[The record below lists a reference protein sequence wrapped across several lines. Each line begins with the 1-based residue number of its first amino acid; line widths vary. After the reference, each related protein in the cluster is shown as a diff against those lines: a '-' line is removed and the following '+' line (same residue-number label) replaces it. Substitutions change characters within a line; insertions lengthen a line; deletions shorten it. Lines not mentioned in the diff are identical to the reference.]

1 MKVEFSSGISHI
13 SGSMK
18 SSRFG
23 HRVIFTHRK
32 NDKSGFGHAYIR
44 PADAYKRS
52 TPLSDNERRARADF
66 QTIALKTNGILA
78 DEKERMAF
86 HEEWKKA
93 KGKFN
98 GKKYA
103 TLRGYIMAVLFDEL
117 KRERQKS
124 PETCTCDFTADN

>member
-1 MKVEFSSGISHI
+1 
-13 SGSMK
+13 MK

-23 HRVIFTHRK
+23 HRVVFTHRK
-32 NDKSGFGHAYIR
+32 NDKSGYGHAYIR

-66 QTIALKTNGILA
+66 QTIALKTNEILA
-78 DEKERMAF
+78 DEKERKAL
-86 HEEWKKA
+86 HKEWKEA

-103 TLRGYIMAVLFDEL
+103 TLRGYIMARGYDTL
-117 KRERQKS
+117 KRERQEKATVTQN
-124 PETCTCDFTADN
+124 P

>member
-23 HRVIFTHRK
+23 HRVVFTHRK
-32 NDKSGFGHAYIR
+32 NDKSGYGHAYIR

-66 QTIALKTNGILA
+66 QTIALKTNEILA
-78 DEKERMAF
+78 DEQDRMAF
-86 HEEWKKA
+86 HKVWKEA
-93 KGKFN
+93 KGKFH

-103 TLRGYIMAVLFDEL
+103 TLRGYIMAVFFDKL
-117 KRERQKS
+117 KRERQEKDTVTQN
-124 PETCTCDFTADN
+124 P